1 MIHPLKAATTFDCD
15 GCGHHA
21 SFHKMDNATDDEAVR
36 RWEQVKMAADGS
48 RTALIRPRS
57 PDVQEIVPKRRRITN
72 ISKAGQRYELRPV
85 DGGSGSIAHS
95 DS

>member
-21 SFHKMDNATDDEAVR
+21 SFHKMDNEQDDEVVR
-36 RWEQVKMAADGS
+36 RWEQAKMAADGS
-48 RTALIRPRS
+48 RNALIRPRS

-72 ISKAGQRYELRPV
+72 KSKAGQCYELRPEN
-85 DGGSGSIAHS
+85 GGNSSIAHS